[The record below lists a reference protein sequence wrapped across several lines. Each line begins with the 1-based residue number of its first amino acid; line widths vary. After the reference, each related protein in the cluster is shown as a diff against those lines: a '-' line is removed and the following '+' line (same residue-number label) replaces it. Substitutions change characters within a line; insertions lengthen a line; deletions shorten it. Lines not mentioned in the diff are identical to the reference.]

1 MDLSENRSDD
11 RFKIFLRIFAKLF
24 LYLKNFNRFSTGFD
38 MGAILLKNIKVAGR
52 GDDEVDILIDGGLI
66 MKITPAA
73 QHAEETGAGG
83 CTAPDGAEVVDGKGK
98 VAVPGFVNMHT
109 HAAMSLMRG
118 MGEDV
123 VFHDWLKKIWEME
136 SHVDAEYVYWG
147 TKVACI
153 EMAKT
158 GTTTFFDH
166 YWFLPS
172 AMKAAEEAGV
182 RPVLSYVMLDKFDR
196 QAAMRQR
203 SECEDIYRQSLDWG
217 WGKFA
222 VGIHSIYSV
231 SRETILWTADFARS
245 HGLKIHI
252 HLCETEREVRD
263 CIREHGVTPV
273 RYAED
278 LGLLGPDVVAA
289 HTLWLTPEDTGI
301 LGKRKVSCV
310 HNINSNLK
318 LASGYRFPYSELKE
332 AGANVCIGTDGCASS
347 NNLDILEAM
356 KTAAMV
362 QKAWR
367 GDPTAMPLDELMAM
381 ATSNGADALGTGAGR
396 IEEGRTADLMI
407 VDTDS
412 TFFLSPGSF
421 LANFI
426 YSAHSDCIDS
436 VICGGRFIMRGR
448 RIPGEE
454 EVIRGAREVL
464 SRVKLM

>member
-1 MDLSENRSDD
+1 MDLPENRSDD

-52 GDDEVDILIDGGLI
+52 GDGEVDILIDGGLI

-347 NNLDILEAM
+347 NNLDMIEAM
-356 KTAAMV
+356 KLASLLG
-362 QKAWR
+362 KAWR
-367 GDPTAMPLDELMAM
+367 KNPEAVTAEEIFAA
-381 ATSNGADALGTGAGR
+381 ATANGASALRLKAGK
-396 IEEGRTADLMI
+396 IAPGYLADLCL
-407 VDTDS
+407 VDLKQAAFTPN
-412 TFFLSPGSF
+412 F
-421 LANFI
+421 NFI
-426 YSAHSDCIDS
+426 SNIVYAANGSCIDT
-436 VICGGRFIMRGR
+436 VICNGKILMENRHV
-448 RIPGEE
+448 PGEE
-454 EVIRGAREVL
+454 EILENA
-464 SRVKLM
+464 SRIAYNLVTR